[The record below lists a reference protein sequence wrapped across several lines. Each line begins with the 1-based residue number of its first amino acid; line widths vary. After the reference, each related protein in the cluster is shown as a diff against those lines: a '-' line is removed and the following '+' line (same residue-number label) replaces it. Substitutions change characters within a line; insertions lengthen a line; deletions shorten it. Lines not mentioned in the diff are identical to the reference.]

1 MFKMQNF
8 IQHIGFFFQK
18 IKLYKNTDINNISN
32 QININ
37 IYVLLD

>member
-1 MFKMQNF
+1 MQKF
-8 IQHIGFFFQK
+8 IQHIGFFFKK

-32 QININ
+32 QINID